1 MERVRN
7 AHSLP
12 TFCYA
17 QSSRLRI
24 VEVKETID
32 LVWAQLWYTSRR
44 FFSRNESMQVIEGN
58 IRATGKKFAIVV
70 SRFNSFVVESL
81 LEGAL
86 DTLERHGEVSDDD
99 ITLVRVPGAYELP
112 VVAKKLA
119 EKKSFDAIIALG
131 AVIRGGTPHFDFV
144 AGECNKGLSQVSLEY
159 GVPVSFGVI
168 TTDSIEQAIERS
180 GTKAGN
186 KGAEAALGALEM
198 VNVIDAVEKL

>member
-1 MERVRN
+1 M
-7 AHSLP
+7 H
-12 TFCYA
+12 
-17 QSSRLRI
+17 I
-24 VEVKETID
+24 
-32 LVWAQLWYTSRR
+32 
-44 FFSRNESMQVIEGN
+44 IEGN

-81 LEGAL
+81 LEGAV
-86 DTLERHGEVSDDD
+86 DTLDRFGEVGSDD
-99 ITLVRVPGAYELP
+99 ITVIRVPGAYELP
-112 VVAKKLA
+112 MAAQRIAQSKK
-119 EKKSFDAIIALG
+119 FDAIIALG

-144 AGECNKGLSQVSLEY
+144 AGECNKGLAQVSLEY
-159 GVPVSFGVI
+159 SIPVSFGVI